1 MSRATIFFIGSSGL
15 IFQLDNCLVMIDGI
29 LSDSNWFIKQTYS
42 RKKEIKRQFS
52 SFKGRRIMIFTHCHP
67 DHYDDDSV
75 CEYVSEGCVDT
86 LLLPY
91 DMKYAEKCISQESSR
106 SEITVVSGEKCS
118 FYFDNLSIEFIKTA
132 HLQMDGFEN
141 AEHYSVLLSSESEK
155 HLISSDMAPD
165 DIIPLIDT
173 VGTDITTFFINPI
186 LLGKRK
192 WVKVLAELLPD
203 TDFYIY
209 HLPDDDMDSY
219 GYKKFV
225 KKNFEDYKKYIKSIN
240 LLQNQMSDIKR

>member
-1 MSRATIFFIGSSGL
+1 
-15 IFQLDNCLVMIDGI
+15 
-29 LSDSNWFIKQTYS
+29 
-42 RKKEIKRQFS
+42 
-52 SFKGRRIMIFTHCHP
+52 
-67 DHYDDDSV
+67 
-75 CEYVSEGCVDT
+75 
-86 LLLPY
+86 
-91 DMKYAEKCISQESSR
+91 
-106 SEITVVSGEKCS
+106 
-118 FYFDNLSIEFIKTA
+118 
-132 HLQMDGFEN
+132 
-141 AEHYSVLLSSESEK
+141 
-155 HLISSDMAPD
+155 MAPD